1 MNNKYNDIYNDIYI
15 YGEVLFDCFSNE
27 KEILGGAPFNVA
39 WNLQGFGLKP
49 KMITSIGKD
58 KLGEKVLDAMQRWN
72 MDKSFVNI
80 LDNKNTGLVSVL
92 LDEDGIPEYSI
103 EDDSAYD
110 CINSVESPSENS
122 IMYHGSL
129 ALRKQY
135 NQKECDKLKT
145 KLDSN
150 CFVDINLRAPCWDN
164 TLLKEILNKLKWLK
178 INDEELPLV
187 CKALDYKKED
197 EKEQLEF
204 ILEKLNLELLI
215 LTKGSKGALLINK
228 DKETSEMDIIPVS
241 KMADTVGA
249 GDAFSSVVILGL
261 VKGWD
266 SSLTIKRAMS
276 FASKVCSLNGA
287 IVEDTEFYNSVLKEW
302 ES

>member
-1 MNNKYNDIYNDIYI
+1 MNKYKDIYI
-15 YGEVLFDCFSNE
+15 YGEVLFDCFSNK

-58 KLGEKVLDAMQRWN
+58 KLGIKVLDAMEKWG
-72 MDKSFVNI
+72 MDKSYVNI
-80 LDNKNTGLVSVL
+80 LENKNTGSVNVV
-92 LDEDGIPEYSI
+92 LDHNGIPEYTI

-110 CINSVESPSENS
+110 YIDILKTPSENS
-122 IMYHGSL
+122 IIYHGSL
-129 ALRKQY
+129 ALRKEY
-135 NQKECDKLKT
+135 NQKVCDELKT

-150 CFVDINLRAPCWDN
+150 CFIDINLRAPFWNN
-164 TLLKEILNKLKWLK
+164 TLIKDILNKLKWLK

-187 CKALDYKKED
+187 SKALGFDVED
-197 EKEQLEF
+197 ETKQLEF
-204 ILEKLNLELLI
+204 ILDKLNLELLI
-215 LTKGSKGALLINK
+215 LTKGSQGALLINK
-228 DKETSEMDIIPVS
+228 DKNTTQMDIVPVS

-266 SSLTIKRAMS
+266 SALTIKRAMG

-287 IVEDTEFYNSVLKEW
+287 IIDDKEFYNSVLKQW
-302 ES
+302 KSQ

>member
-1 MNNKYNDIYNDIYI
+1 
-15 YGEVLFDCFSNE
+15 
-27 KEILGGAPFNVA
+27 
-39 WNLQGFGLKP
+39 
-49 KMITSIGKD
+49 MITSIGKD

-164 TLLKEILNKLKWLK
+164 TLLK
-178 INDEELPLV
+178 
-187 CKALDYKKED
+187 
-197 EKEQLEF
+197 
-204 ILEKLNLELLI
+204 
-215 LTKGSKGALLINK
+215 
-228 DKETSEMDIIPVS
+228 
-241 KMADTVGA
+241 
-249 GDAFSSVVILGL
+249 
-261 VKGWD
+261 
-266 SSLTIKRAMS
+266 
-276 FASKVCSLNGA
+276 
-287 IVEDTEFYNSVLKEW
+287 
-302 ES
+302 

>member
-1 MNNKYNDIYNDIYI
+1 
-15 YGEVLFDCFSNE
+15 
-27 KEILGGAPFNVA
+27 
-39 WNLQGFGLKP
+39 
-49 KMITSIGKD
+49 
-58 KLGEKVLDAMQRWN
+58 
-72 MDKSFVNI
+72 
-80 LDNKNTGLVSVL
+80 
-92 LDEDGIPEYSI
+92 
-103 EDDSAYD
+103 
-110 CINSVESPSENS
+110 
-122 IMYHGSL
+122 
-129 ALRKQY
+129 
-135 NQKECDKLKT
+135 
-145 KLDSN
+145 
-150 CFVDINLRAPCWDN
+150 
-164 TLLKEILNKLKWLK
+164 LK

>member
-1 MNNKYNDIYNDIYI
+1 MNENKYKDIYI
-15 YGEVLFDCFSNE
+15 YGEVLFDCFSDK

-58 KLGEKVLDAMQRWN
+58 DLGTKVLDAMQKWG
-72 MDKSFVNI
+72 MDKSHVNI
-80 LDNKNTGLVSVL
+80 LENKKTGLVNVVL
-92 LDEDGIPEYSI
+92 DDNGIPEYSI

-110 CINSVESPSENS
+110 YINSLKTPNKNS
-122 IMYHGSL
+122 IIYHGSL
-129 ALRKQY
+129 GLRKEH
-135 NQKECDKLKT
+135 NQKVCNELK
-145 KLDSN
+145 KQLDSN
-150 CFVDINLRAPCWDN
+150 CFVDINLRAPFWND

-187 CKALDYKKED
+187 SKALGLNSEN
-197 EKEQLEF
+197 ENEQLEF
-204 ILEKLNLELLI
+204 ILDKLNLELLI
-215 LTKGSKGALLINK
+215 LTKGSQGALLINK
-228 DKETSEMDIIPVS
+228 NKKTTQMDIVPVT

-261 VKGWD
+261 VKAWD
-266 SSLTIKRAMS
+266 SALTIKRAMG

-287 IVEDTEFYNSVLKEW
+287 IVNDKEFYNSVLKEW